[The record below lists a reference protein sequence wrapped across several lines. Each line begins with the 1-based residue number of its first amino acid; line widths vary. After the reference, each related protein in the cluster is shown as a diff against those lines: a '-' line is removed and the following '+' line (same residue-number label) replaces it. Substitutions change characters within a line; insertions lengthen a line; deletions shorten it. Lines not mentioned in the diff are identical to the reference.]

1 MVIKIK
7 GIVILIIISL
17 LLASCKAA
25 PSQDA
30 NLEEGYTKN
39 GVWYEIFVR
48 SFADGDGDG
57 IGDFIGLTEKLDYLN
72 DGNPETDSD
81 LGINGIWLMPINPSP
96 SYHGYDVTDYY
107 DINTQYG
114 GLEAFEIFLEEA
126 HKRGIQ
132 VIMDL
137 VVNHT
142 SSQHPWFIEAE
153 SNPESPYRQYYH
165 WITDETEGYNLNLS
179 VWGNRVWNQVNE
191 DYYYALFWSQMPDL
205 NFDNPAVREEIKK
218 IAQFWLEEGVDGFRI
233 DAAMHIYGQG
243 ENPEGYNQL
252 QNNLDWWQEFD
263 AACREINPDC
273 YLVGEVWTDFDERAE
288 YAQSFDS
295 TFNFDVAGAG
305 ILGMVQ
311 NGYETVNNSFVETL
325 EETYKVLAEKDATFI
340 DAPFLTNHDQKRAM
354 EYFEKN
360 DINSMKLAFNILMT
374 IPGNPFIYYGE
385 EIGMLGNKP
394 PDENVREPFIWGEND
409 DAQTSWR
416 AVAGDEETS
425 GTDVVLTGE
434 AEPGTIEQLSN
445 PALDNIT
452 PAHDELAST
461 LGEDEIV
468 IYYYRPDG
476 DYGSWGFWI
485 WAFPG
490 GDGALNW
497 ENGIMTNNLDEVSGV
512 GYKKFA
518 RSDATLVGA
527 EGSGVIPKMDSDWTK
542 DGELDREI
550 DTINYSEFVIISGD
564 TRTYIYG
571 HPYGENP
578 QIEAAFATDTDKIRV
593 RTNAKLGLDLS
604 ASGND
609 FVVQNESGT
618 VTIPVTDVVNF
629 TYQDDRTKNY
639 TNNMLVTLGA
649 DLPTDEVFYI
659 SRTGFEGD
667 RAIIIQSA
675 MVQELFPDS
684 LLNYYKKMIR
694 VRQENE
700 PLLSGTFTG
709 IETSSNKVIAF
720 IRETED
726 EKRIVIH
733 NLSKEPIEFSMAELT
748 VPVEELV
755 YSSNNMDFKGGDTI
769 QIPAQT
775 TLIFK

>member
-1 MVIKIK
+1 MTKIK
-7 GIVILIIISL
+7 YIVVLVIISL
-17 LLASCKAA
+17 LLVSCKLA
-25 PSQDA
+25 PSQD
-30 NLEEGYTKN
+30 LEEDYTKN

-107 DINTQYG
+107 DINAQYG

-126 HKRGIQ
+126 HKRGIK

-137 VVNHT
+137 VVNHS
-142 SSQHPWFIEAE
+142 SSQHPWFKEAE
-153 SNPESPYRQYYH
+153 SNPDSPYRQYYH
-165 WITDETEGYNLNLS
+165 WITDETEGYNLELS
-179 VWGNRVWNQVNE
+179 VWGNKVWNKVDG
-191 DYYYALFWSQMPDL
+191 DYYYALFWDQMPDL
-205 NFDNPAVREEIKK
+205 NFENPAVREDIKK
-218 IAQFWLEEGVDGFRI
+218 IAQFWLGKGVDGFRI
-233 DAAMHIYGQG
+233 DAAMHIYGPR
-243 ENPEGYNQL
+243 ESPEGTNQL
-252 QNNLDWWQEFD
+252 QENLDWWQEFD
-263 AACREINPDC
+263 TACLEINPDC
-273 YLVGEVWTDFDERAE
+273 YLVGEVWTNLNERAK

-311 NGYETVNNSFVETL
+311 NEYETRNNGFIKAL
-325 EETYKVLAEKDATFI
+325 EDTYRVLAEEDATFI

-360 DINSMKLAFNILMT
+360 DVNSMKLAFNILMT

-409 DAQTSWR
+409 DVQTSWL
-416 AVAGDEETS
+416 AVAGDEEAS
-425 GTDVVLTGE
+425 GTDVNLTGE

-452 PAHDELAST
+452 PAHDELAPT

-476 DYGSWGFWI
+476 DYSSWGFWI

-497 ENGIMTNNLDEVSGV
+497 DTGIMTNNLDEVSGV
-512 GYKKFA
+512 GYKKFT
-518 RSDATLVGA
+518 RSDTTLVDA
-527 EGSGVIPKMDSDWTK
+527 EGSGVIPRMDSGWTK

-571 HPYGENP
+571 QPYGEDP

-618 VTIPVTDVVNF
+618 VTVPVTDVVNF
-629 TYQDDRTKNY
+629 AYQDDRTKNY
-639 TNNMLVTLGA
+639 TNYMLVTLGTE
-649 DLPTDEVFYI
+649 LPTDEVFYI
-659 SRTGFEGD
+659 SRTGFEGE

-684 LLNYYKKMIR
+684 LLNHYKKMIR

-709 IETSSNKVIAF
+709 VETTSAKVVAF
-720 IRETED
+720 IRETEG
-726 EKRIVIH
+726 EKSIVIH
-733 NLSKEPIEFSMAELT
+733 NLSKEPIEFSMAEL
-748 VPVEELV
+748 PVQVETLV
-755 YSSNNMDFKGGDTI
+755 YSSNIMDFKGEPAI